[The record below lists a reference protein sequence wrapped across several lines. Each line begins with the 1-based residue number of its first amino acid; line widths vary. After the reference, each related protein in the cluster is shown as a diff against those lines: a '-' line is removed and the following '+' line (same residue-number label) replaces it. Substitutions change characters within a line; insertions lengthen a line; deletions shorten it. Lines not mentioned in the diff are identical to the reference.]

1 MSGVRSMRLCRM
13 WIGETGEALVATRF
27 RRPGRKRSGLE
38 FEAKR
43 DSLKGRKRTR
53 RRSTFNDWLIDNFGT
68 PSYDQRRG
76 RDNPWVQSTVGWRL

>member
-1 MSGVRSMRLCRM
+1 MRSLRLDFAVR
-13 WIGETGEALVATRF
+13 E
-27 RRPGRKRSGLE
+27 GRGPDWNLKR
-38 FEAKR
+38 KR

-53 RRSTFNDWLIDNFGT
+53 RWPTFNDWLIDNFGT